1 MQMTDAEKQELKQI
15 HEAIKNHLIKI
26 GGRLDNNPMTEEV
39 EKNIQ
44 ADESLSLAFSL
55 GQAVI
60 LGKVNSKLEKYLKEH
75 NI

>member
-15 HEAIKNHLIKI
+15 HEAIKNHLVRI
-26 GGRLDNNPMTEEV
+26 GGRLYNSSMTAEV

-44 ADESLSLAFSL
+44 ADERLSLAFSL

-60 LGKVNSKLEKYLKEH
+60 LGQVNSKLEKYFKEH